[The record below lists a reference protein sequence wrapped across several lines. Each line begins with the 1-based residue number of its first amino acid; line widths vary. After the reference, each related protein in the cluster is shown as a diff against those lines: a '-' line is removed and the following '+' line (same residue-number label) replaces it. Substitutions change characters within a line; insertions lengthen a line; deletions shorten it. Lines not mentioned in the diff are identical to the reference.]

1 MSLTRGYSLLQVKSV
16 NHEQRVFTG
25 VATTPEVDRV
35 GDIIEPKGA
44 RFSNPLSL
52 LLYHDHALPVGR
64 VKFSKPT
71 DAGIEFEA
79 HIPEITEP
87 GTLKNR
93 VDEAWSSVKHGLIR
107 GVSVGFR
114 TLENGVE
121 LMKSGGY
128 RFTGIEI
135 LELSLVSVPANSG
148 AVITNVKALKELDVE
163 HLAESGTGTWHFDF
177 GSSAVVDLTPPK
189 QVRKGTATAMK
200 KTTADQIAGLEATRV
215 EKSTAL
221 NELQEKVTSEGRTK
235 DANERQ
241 SFDDLKDEIKGLDA
255 ELKDLRELET
265 MNVAK
270 AVAAPAVHSVDA
282 AAAARGGN
290 SVVVKEPAMP
300 PGIGFA
306 RYAIAGIMA
315 RKTGT
320 TIEQFAKSRWP
331 SHTSLHR
338 FVEKATIPAG
348 LTTDTTWAG
357 NLVDQTNLAGEFLEY
372 LRPQTIIGRIP
383 GLRRVPFN
391 VRIVGQ
397 TTGAVANWVGQGKPK
412 PVTSFGTSAT
422 TLLFTKIAAIAVIT
436 EELARFSSPSAE
448 TLVRDELARA
458 VIERMDI
465 DFIDPAQA
473 AVANVSPAS
482 ITNGVTPL
490 TPSGTTEAAVR
501 ADIITLLAQFMEN
514 NVDVSGLV
522 LVMPPTVAMATSLM
536 VNSLGQPSFPGMG
549 MSGGNLLG
557 IPVVTSN
564 YAANQSG
571 SGNLVIA
578 LNARDIALADDGQ
591 VTLDSS
597 REASIEMSDAPTN
610 TSATGVGASLVS
622 MYQTNSV
629 AIRAERYINWAKLR
643 TTAVSFIDDVNWGS
657 VGSA

>member
-1 MSLTRGYSLLQVKSV
+1 MSLSRAYSVLHVKSV
-16 NHEQRVFTG
+16 DTDQRVFRG
-25 VATTPEVDRV
+25 MATTPEVDRV

-44 RFSNPLSL
+44 KFSNPLSL
-52 LLYHDHALPVGR
+52 LLYHDHAMPVGR

-79 HIPEITEP
+79 HIPEVTES
-87 GTLKNR
+87 GTLKDR
-93 VDEAWSSVKHGLIR
+93 VDEAWQSVKHGLIR

-114 TLENGVE
+114 TLEDGVE
-121 LMKSGGY
+121 LMRSGGY
-128 RFTGIEI
+128 RFTKIEI
-135 LELSLVSVPANSG
+135 LELSLVAIPANAA
-148 AVITNVKALKELDVE
+148 AVISTIKSIDAPY
-163 HLAESGTGTWHFDF
+163 LAESGVGAEHVRPH
-177 GSSAVVDLTPPK
+177 SSAVVDPVKP
-189 QVRKGTATAMK
+189 QVRKGTATAMSK

-215 EKSTAL
+215 EKSAAL
-221 NELQEKVTSEGRTK
+221 NELQEKVTNEGRTK

-241 SFDDLKDEIKGLDA
+241 SFDDLKDEIAGIDA
-255 ELKDLRELET
+255 ELKDLRDLQD
-265 MNVAK
+265 MNVAA
-270 AVAAPAVHSVDA
+270 AVAAPVAKTVEA
-282 AAAARGGN
+282 ASAARGGHA
-290 SVVVKEPAMP
+290 VTVKDPSLP

-315 RKTGT
+315 RKQGT

-331 SHTSLHR
+331 GHSALHQY
-338 FVEKATIPAG
+338 VQKATVPAG
-348 LTTDTTWAG
+348 LTTDATWAG
-357 NLVDQTNLAGEFLEY
+357 NLVDTTNLAGEFLEY

-397 TTGAVANWVGQGKPK
+397 STGAVANWVGQGKPK
-412 PVTSFGTSAT
+412 PVTSFGTTAT

-436 EELARFSSPSAE
+436 DELARFSSPSAE

-458 VIERMDI
+458 VIERMDV

-473 AVANVSPAS
+473 AVSGVSPAS

-490 TPSGTTEAAVR
+490 SPSGTAEANVR
-501 ADIITLLAQFMEN
+501 TDIITLLAQFMEN

-522 LVMPPTVAMATSLM
+522 LVMPPTLAMSISLM

-597 REASIEMSDAPTN
+597 REASIQMTDAPTN
-610 TSATGVGASLVS
+610 DSSTGTGQSLVS

-629 AIRAERYINWAKLR
+629 AIRAERFINWAKLR
-643 TTAVSFIDDVNWGS
+643 TNAVSFIDDVNWGS
-657 VGSA
+657 VGSPG